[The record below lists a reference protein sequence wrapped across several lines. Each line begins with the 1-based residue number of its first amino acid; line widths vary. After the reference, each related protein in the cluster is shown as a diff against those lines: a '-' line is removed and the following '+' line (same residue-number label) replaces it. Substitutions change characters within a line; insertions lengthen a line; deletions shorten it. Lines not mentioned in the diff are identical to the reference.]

1 MNATISP
8 ARERAAGL
16 SKFLRLALPQAVRVV
31 VVGFALFGLAAVVT
45 ASASGAVSYGDLCSL
60 LALSMTL
67 TGFFSAFADGVRML
81 VTQEAWHTFII
92 RFTASFTTGIV
103 LALLVSTL

>member
-16 SKFLRLALPQAVRVV
+16 AKYLRLILPQAARVT

-45 ASASGAVSYGDLCSL
+45 ASTSGTVSYGKLCSL
-60 LALSMTL
+60 LMISMTL
-67 TGFFSAFADGVRML
+67 TGYFSALADGVRML
-81 VTQEAWHTFII
+81 VTQEPWGTFIV
-92 RFTASFTTGIV
+92 RFSTSFTTGV
-103 LALLVSTL
+103 ALALLAHTP